1 MLGKKIAIGTAN
13 FGSDYGHFN
22 KTKLSKQKI
31 NKILKRCRLSNI
43 DTVDTSSD
51 YFKAEF
57 FLGASGVKE
66 LKIISKIYVNEG
78 LIKEQKKFLD
88 KKIKKSLSDLK
99 VKKLYALLFRK
110 PENILDRSKIKIWQ
124 HAKNYQKEGIISK
137 IGFTIY
143 DPIELDKAYDILKP
157 DIIQV
162 PYNIFDRRIESSG
175 WMKKLYNE
183 KVEIHCRS
191 IFLQGLL
198 LKNKNQLPEQFKR
211 YKIKWNE
218 YHAWLKKEKV
228 TPLEACLAIAHK
240 KKEISKIVIGVEN
253 DLQLKSILETNVR
266 NVKFPKWLKHD
277 NGILIDPRLWK
288 L

>member
-124 HAKNYQKEGIISK
+124 HAKNYQKEGI
-137 IGFTIY
+137 
-143 DPIELDKAYDILKP
+143 D
-157 DIIQV
+157 
-162 PYNIFDRRIESSG
+162 
-175 WMKKLYNE
+175 W
-183 KVEIHCRS
+183 
-191 IFLQGLL
+191 L
-198 LKNKNQLPEQFKR
+198 LKADGRIMADDMGLGKTLQSIAAATQLIVEGEAKNILIICPSSLVRNWSDEFSKWAPNFCVQTITNTGSK
-211 YKIKWNE
+211 KILFGRI
-218 YHAWLKKEKV
+218 YL
-228 TPLEACLAIAHK
+228 IMR
-240 KKEISKIVIGVEN
+240 I
-253 DLQLKSILETNVR
+253 LQLQIMNKLEIYL
-266 NVKFPKWLKHD
+266 KFYYIK
-277 NGILIDPRLWK
+277 R
-288 L
+288 

>member
-22 KTKLSKQKI
+22 KTKLSKKKI
-31 NKILKRCRLSNI
+31 NKILNICRLSNI

-51 YFKAEF
+51 YLKAEIS
-57 FLGASGVKE
+57 LGASGVKE
-66 LKIISKIYVNEG
+66 LKVISKIYVNEG
-78 LIKEQKKFLD
+78 LINKQKNFLD

-110 PENILDRSKIKIWQ
+110 PENILNKNQIKIWQ
-124 HAKNYQKEGIISK
+124 QAKNYQKKGIISK

-183 KVEIHCRS
+183 NVEIHSRS

-198 LKNKNQLPEQFKR
+198 LKNKNQLPAQFKS

-228 TPLEACLAIAHK
+228 TPLEACLSVVDR
-240 KKEISKIVIGVEN
+240 KKEISKIVLGVES
-253 DLQLKSILETNVR
+253 DVQLIKILETNIKKI
-266 NVKFPKWLKHD
+266 KFPEMLEHD
-277 NGILIDPRLWK
+277 SGVLIDPRLWK
-288 L
+288 